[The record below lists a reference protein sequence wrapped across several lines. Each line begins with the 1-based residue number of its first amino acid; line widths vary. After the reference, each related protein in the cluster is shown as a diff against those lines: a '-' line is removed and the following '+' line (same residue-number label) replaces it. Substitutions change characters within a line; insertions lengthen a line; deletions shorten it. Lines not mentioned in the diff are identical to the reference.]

1 MLNVYDS
8 YGGDNI
14 VKRKVNQDDH
24 VTQEYFIRINNKE
37 GGNIFNN
44 RKVI

>member
-14 VKRKVNQDDH
+14 VKVKVNQDDH
-24 VTQEYFIRINNKE
+24 VTQEHFIRINNKE

-44 RKVI
+44 RKVV